1 MFNPLKLLHQ
11 KIMNYWEHTH
21 TFLKN
26 IFNNMEAKDAIMRDR
41 EAQEAIQ
48 KKELQEVTT
57 LL

>member
-1 MFNPLKLLHQ
+1 
-11 KIMNYWEHTH
+11 
-21 TFLKN
+21 
-26 IFNNMEAKDAIMRDR
+26 MEAKDAIMRDR